1 MTKQFGSKRTQMAK
15 KVYRLRTKKLMSWV
29 AIGEEME
36 ITPRMANRLFQEV
49 AGKHQQHDHLPGKGG
64 RFPSGRY
71 IDEDKSIVYVPVEG
85 AYLAGDGTHNAWDKI
100 EVPNQ

>member
-1 MTKQFGSKRTQMAK
+1 MSKKFGSQRHNMAK

-29 AIGEEME
+29 AIGAEMD

-71 IDEDKSIVYVPVEG
+71 TEDAIIVYVPTEG
-85 AYLAGDGTHNAWDKI
+85 AYLAGDGTHNEWSKT
-100 EVPNQ
+100 EVPN

>member
-1 MTKQFGSKRTQMAK
+1 MTKQFGSQRHNMAK
-15 KVYRLRTKKLMSWV
+15 KVYRLRTKKLLSWV
-29 AIGEEME
+29 AIGTEMD

-71 IDEDKSIVYVPVEG
+71 IDEDTSIVYTPVEG
-85 AYLAGDGTHNAWDKI
+85 AYLSGDGTHNEWTKV